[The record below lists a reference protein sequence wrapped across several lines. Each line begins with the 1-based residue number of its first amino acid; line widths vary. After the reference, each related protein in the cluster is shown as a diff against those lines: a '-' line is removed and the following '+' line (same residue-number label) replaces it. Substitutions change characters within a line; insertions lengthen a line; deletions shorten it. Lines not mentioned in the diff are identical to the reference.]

1 MSKYTTELRYIC
13 EEQANRD
20 TSGEYTDIASIIAAA
35 RPHIFSFDYPYYSAE
50 QKEKT
55 ETNILRHFYTREISE
70 EVYGLWKLRLEDRLN
85 LIMPY
90 YVDLF
95 RSADIEFNPLNDVNY
110 TETMDQDTTGTG
122 SGVSSDTSSGTVHDT
137 TNASTVTGEQTT
149 SSDSRN
155 ASGSA
160 DRSATASSVVVDDE
174 NTISKY
180 SDTPQ
185 GSITNLDADTYLTNA
200 TIGEK
205 TADRNSSSSD
215 NEQSN
220 TTSSESGEA
229 SQNRDINSASS
240 GDLDRTTNNQIDRIM
255 TSSDTGTLDY
265 SKTVVGKTGGKSYS
279 ELLTAYRN
287 TILRIDSMICDELE
301 DLFMLLW

>member
-35 RPHIFSFDYPYYSAE
+35 RPHIFSFSYPYYSEA

-95 RSADIEFNPLNDVNY
+95 RSADMEFNPLNDVNY
-110 TETMDQDTTGTG
+110 TETMDQDTSNEGRTTTTGETSG
-122 SGVSSDTSSGTVHDT
+122 SVHDVTTATTTTDDDT
-137 TNASTVTGEQTT
+137 TNTDHREDTTGVTRDVTDDRTT
-149 SSDSRN
+149 HISETD
-155 ASGSA
+155 
-160 DRSATASSVVVDDE
+160 V
-174 NTISKY
+174 SKY

-185 GSITNLDADTYLTNA
+185 GSITDLSDDTYLTNA
-200 TIGEK
+200 RIDTKTANNTDGDVIGE
-205 TADRNSSSSD
+205 TS
-215 NEQSN
+215 
-220 TTSSESGEA
+220 TTTFETDDTLTS
-229 SQNRDINSASS
+229 NRDIHTETD
-240 GDLDRTTNNQIDRIM
+240 GELTRTTSG
-255 TSSDTGTLDY
+255 TSSSEMNSNDSGELNY
-265 SKTVVGKTGGKSYS
+265 EKTVVGKTGGKSYS